1 MHAAI
6 DNVHH
11 RHRQGAGEDAAD
23 IAVERLIELG
33 RRRLRAGE
41 ADAEHRIGAE
51 PALIG
56 GAVKLDQRAVDRE
69 LIGGLEAGERI
80 EDLTVDRADRLLHAA
95 AAITLAA
102 VAFLDR
108 LMRPG
113 RGARRHRR
121 APDRAAIHRDL
132 DLDRRVA
139 AAVEDLAGMNI
150 GDRAHRGLATKKAV
164 VPAKPGPPFSR

>member
-1 MHAAI
+1 M
-6 DNVHH
+6 
-11 RHRQGAGEDAAD
+11 GAREAG
-23 IAVERLIELG
+23 G
-33 RRRLRAGE
+33 RRELPPMARAARLLRAG
-41 ADAEHRIGAE
+41 
-51 PALIG
+51 
-56 GAVKLDQRAVDRE
+56 
-69 LIGGLEAGERI
+69 
-80 EDLTVDRADRLLHAA
+80 T
-95 AAITLAA
+95 AITLAP

-121 APDRAAIHRDL
+121 APDRAAIRRDL

-164 VPAKPGPPFSR
+164 VSAKPGPALQPLKSG